1 MSRKLTLLS
10 VLYFVQGLPYGFQLT
25 ALPVYLRAAGV
36 SLTGIGLASALSL
49 PWVLKV
55 LWGPAVDRYGLRG
68 FGRRKSWIVPL
79 QLALALACLG
89 AAWVPPEGGLTM
101 LLVMVLLMNLF
112 AATMDVAVDGLAVDL
127 LEPSELGYGNVAQVV
142 GYKVGILTGGGLLV
156 WASGWLGWP
165 GLFVSM
171 AALVALGLLVTLPF
185 RERRA
190 GVEVPAGPSSMGEV
204 VRSLWRALVAP
215 GGGYLLLFIG
225 SYKLGETL
233 ADAMFKPFLYDAG
246 YGREEIGLWVGTW
259 GILFSLTGSFL
270 GGVLASRVRILHA
283 VAATA
288 LLRALAVGGEWW
300 LSTVDPT
307 PAKVIV
313 VIAAESLFGGA
324 ITTALFAYMML
335 RVDRKIGATHYT
347 ALATVE
353 VAGKLAAASFSGIVA
368 DLAGYPTLFALAT
381 LLAVAFLGLLV
392 PVYRTDRS
400 AESGRGGGL
409 W

>member
-1 MSRKLTLLS
+1 
-10 VLYFVQGLPYGFQLT
+10 
-25 ALPVYLRAAGV
+25 
-36 SLTGIGLASALSL
+36 
-49 PWVLKV
+49 
-55 LWGPAVDRYGLRG
+55 
-68 FGRRKSWIVPL
+68 
-79 QLALALACLG
+79 
-89 AAWVPPEGGLTM
+89 
-101 LLVMVLLMNLF
+101 
-112 AATMDVAVDGLAVDL
+112 
-127 LEPSELGYGNVAQVV
+127 
-142 GYKVGILTGGGLLV
+142 
-156 WASGWLGWP
+156 
-165 GLFVSM
+165 
-171 AALVALGLLVTLPF
+171 
-185 RERRA
+185 
-190 GVEVPAGPSSMGEV
+190 MGEV